1 MVSMNEIR
9 VLGSTM
15 EFMGKHLKVIEGGFG
30 EGKRVITD
38 NMIAIIHS
46 METKNIRSRIKN
58 NLSRFKVGIDIIDLK
73 GAYDTSTLENLGY
86 SKQAITQSEN
96 LYLLSERGY
105 GKLIKIMDSDLAWD
119 IYDNL
124 LDEYFTMREIIQ
136 SEEEMLK
143 KLYPSVPEDF
153 IKLSAHNI
161 REVASLKLENKKK
174 DVIITKTKEEVKHK
188 AKMIDDLTTDMDTP
202 LICKTVTDY
211 VNILVHK
218 KNEPHPVI
226 YNKIYELLGRRLS
239 KDIKYGRSKYN
250 EAQRKL
256 VLDNIA
262 KNKELGLKG
271 ENRKFPFKMA
281 DAKANLSILEYIVD
295 ILGEGHLLIETIAKM
310 AEVGVDEVIEKYN
323 YYKTVDM
330 TDVM

>member
-1 MVSMNEIR
+1 MKNEIR
-9 VLGSTM
+9 VLGNTM
-15 EFMGKHLKVIEGGFG
+15 EFMGKQLKVIEGGFG
-30 EGKRVITD
+30 EGKRVLTD
-38 NMIAIIHS
+38 GMVAMIHS
-46 METKNIRSRIKN
+46 METKNIRSRIKS
-58 NLSRFKVGIDIIDLK
+58 NLTRFKVGIDIIDLK

-161 REVASLKLENKKK
+161 REVANLKLENKKK
-174 DVIITKTKEEVKHK
+174 DSIIIKTKEEVKTK

-226 YNKIYELLGRRLS
+226 YNKVYDVLGRRLS
-239 KDIKYGRSKYN
+239 KDVKYGRAKYN
-250 EAQRKL
+250 ESQRKL
-256 VLDNIA
+256 VLDNIS

-271 ENRKFPFKMA
+271 EDRKFPFKMA

-295 ILGEGHLLIETIAKM
+295 VLGEGHLLIETIAKM

>member
-9 VLGSTM
+9 VLGNTM
-15 EFMGKHLKVIEGGFG
+15 EFMGKQLKVIEGGFG
-30 EGKRVITD
+30 EGKRVLTAHQ
-38 NMIAIIHS
+38 IAEIHS
-46 METKNIRSRIKN
+46 MEVKEINRLTYENLDEFEDGVDILNLLKLGTTHSEINMLFNVNLPNNTKNFYIYSEQGYMALVGLMRNDDAREIRK
-58 NLSRFKVGIDIIDLK
+58 
-73 GAYDTSTLENLGY
+73 
-86 SKQAITQSEN
+86 
-96 LYLLSERGY
+96 
-105 GKLIKIMDSDLAWD
+105 KIRR
-119 IYDNL
+119 
-124 LDEYFTMREIIQ
+124 EYFTMREIIQ

-161 REVASLKLENKKK
+161 REVANLKLENKKK

-218 KNEPHPVI
+218 KNEPHPVVYNNI
-226 YNKIYELLGRRLS
+226 YAVLTRRLN
-239 KDIKYGRSKYN
+239 KDVKYGRSKYN
-250 EAQRKL
+250 ESQRKL

-271 ENRKFPFKMA
+271 EDRKFPFKMA